1 VAAKADEL
9 SDEMSERILAFDV
22 GGTLI
27 KLGVVDSTGTVT
39 HARHLATEAS
49 RGGQAMLSALLDV
62 ARPLVEQY
70 RLAGIAFSTLG
81 VIDSGSGTV
90 RGAADAIAGYLGQS
104 PKRLFET
111 EFGLPVVVENDVNC
125 VAVAEGWR
133 GAAHGVANYIALT
146 LGTGIGGGIVIN
158 GQLHRGA
165 HAAAG
170 EWGYMIVDGRRWED
184 VASLRGL
191 AELAVRAGAAPDVD
205 AQQVFRLSDQG
216 SALHA
221 QVVARWRSV
230 LASGMA
236 NLIYAFDPQRIIIGG
251 GITGRG
257 PVFLRELAADLDALL
272 HPDFAGLTE
281 LALAAAGNHAGLL
294 GAARCWFQQNHLA
307 SSTSLFHPVE
317 NSSWHNSL

>member
-1 VAAKADEL
+1 
-9 SDEMSERILAFDV
+9 MNERILAFDV

-27 KLGVVDSTGTVT
+27 KLGVVDSMGSVT
-39 HARHLATEAS
+39 HARKVATQAS
-49 RGGQAMLSALLDV
+49 QGGEAMLASLLDI
-62 ARPLVEQY
+62 ARPLIEQQGL
-70 RLAGIAFSTLG
+70 RGIAFSTLG
-81 VIDSGSGTV
+81 IIEGGSGTV
-90 RGAADAIAGYLGQS
+90 RGAADAIAGYLGLS
-104 PKRLFET
+104 PKRLFES

-133 GAAHGVANYIALT
+133 GAAQGVANYIALT

-158 GQLHRGA
+158 GQLHHGA

-170 EWGYMIVDGRRWED
+170 EWGYMIVDGCRWED

-191 AELAVRAGAAPDVD
+191 ADLAAQASAAPGLD
-205 AQQVFRLSDQG
+205 ARQVFSLSDQG
-216 SALHA
+216 DAVYS
-221 QVVARWRSV
+221 QVVGRWRKL

-257 PVFLRELAADLDALL
+257 PVFLRELQTELDALL
-272 HPDFAGLTE
+272 HPDFKGLTE

-294 GAARCWFQQNHLA
+294 GAARCWFQQDPFRL
-307 SSTSLFHPVE
+307 P
-317 NSSWHNSL
+317 